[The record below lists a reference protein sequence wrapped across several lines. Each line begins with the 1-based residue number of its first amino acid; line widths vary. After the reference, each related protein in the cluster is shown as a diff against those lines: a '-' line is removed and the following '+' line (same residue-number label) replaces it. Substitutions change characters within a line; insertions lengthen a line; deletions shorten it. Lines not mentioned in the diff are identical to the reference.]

1 MAEFR
6 EVLLSNEEKATLIGG
21 PVPAVSPGAHV
32 TNPYLKDGK
41 ILGKSS
47 LAATNARAR
56 IVSIKPRPALA
67 IADGDAPADVVFD
80 DGICSIGITNI
91 SKCVTANA
99 DELIFSVKITERLH
113 GIKYE
118 LDRTLPF

>member
-1 MAEFR
+1 MVEFR
-6 EVLLSNEEKATLIGG
+6 EVILSNEDKATLIGG
-21 PVPAVSPGAHV
+21 PVPAVRPGAHV
-32 TNPYLKDGK
+32 TNPYVNDGK

-67 IADGDAPADVVFD
+67 IADGDTPANVAAV

-91 SKCVTANA
+91 SKYVTANA
-99 DELIFSVKITERLH
+99 NELIFSVGITERLH
-113 GIKYE
+113 RRI
-118 LDRTLPF
+118 